1 MIWGVEVEVE
11 EWVRGCCLV
20 DLAWVG
26 LCTDWHA
33 EDDGSGRVDQSWSSV
48 NIYVASP

>member
-1 MIWGVEVEVE
+1 MNVIWGSVEVE

-20 DLAWVG
+20 DG
-26 LCTDWHA
+26 LCTEWHV

-48 NIYVASP
+48 NIFVASP

>member
-20 DLAWVG
+20 DLAWVD
-26 LCTDWHA
+26 LHE

-48 NIYVASP
+48 DIYVASP

>member
-20 DLAWVG
+20 DLA
-26 LCTDWHA
+26 CTDLHE
-33 EDDGSGRVDQSWSSV
+33 EDDGSGSVDQSW
-48 NIYVASP
+48 